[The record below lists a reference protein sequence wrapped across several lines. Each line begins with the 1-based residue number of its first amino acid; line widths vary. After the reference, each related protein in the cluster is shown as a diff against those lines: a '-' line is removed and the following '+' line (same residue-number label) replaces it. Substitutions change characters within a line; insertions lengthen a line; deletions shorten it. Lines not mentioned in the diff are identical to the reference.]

1 MSVSLKTQIQSRGQY
16 ELHAKCR
23 YCGNAW
29 YPFADKALD
38 PPVEATV
45 KCPKCK
51 EKQHL
56 HWLGRLSSASTQ
68 PVAFPNLKGVV
79 EQKREDQKVEIP
91 LLTQTRTAPENAPS
105 PEIKVIQDAK
115 KPDLRPVFKSKLN
128 PSNKPPFRASTK
140 LQGKPFARSEPA
152 SPKPESRPDAPAPVR
167 EIKIEGDSK
176 LLPGQDTQ
184 HEKEPIIEIRRDF
197 GPKPEE
203 KSQAQ
208 NLVQRPEQVVE
219 TKIVETRQIVE
230 TKTVV
235 NAPISQDRRV
245 IELEPIATAKLESK
259 EPEVIQAYETT
270 EEPKSLFKSDVRV
283 SQAPTEPGEK
293 AKPTF
298 KSSLLKPVQQPK
310 SMFRSQLKT
319 DSKEAEIPTIP
330 EIPRPEEPAT
340 PKNLAEPKKP
350 RSRGKRELFPQK
362 KQEVEIR
369 ESPLEEDPPP
379 AQAQEVKNVTQ
390 SPGEPKEVLSSGW
403 PSKKKIRKKVV
414 EETPDLETPE
424 GV

>member
-29 YPFADKALD
+29 YPLADKALD

-56 HWLGRLSSASTQ
+56 HWLGRMSSAPTQ
-68 PVAFPNLKGVV
+68 TVAFPSPKGVV
-79 EQKREDQKVEIP
+79 EQKREAQKVEFP
-91 LLTQTRTAPENAPS
+91 LLTQTRTSSENLPAPEN
-105 PEIKVIQDAK
+105 KVIQDAK

-140 LQGKPFARSEPA
+140 FQGKPFARSEPA
-152 SPKPESRPDAPAPVR
+152 SPKPESRPEAPAPVR

-176 LLPGQDTQ
+176 LSPGQDSQ
-184 HEKEPIIEIRRDF
+184 QDKEPIIEIKRDF
-197 GPKPEE
+197 GTKPEE
-203 KSQAQ
+203 KPVAQ
-208 NLVQRPEQVVE
+208 TLVQAPEQIVE

-235 NAPISQDRRV
+235 NAPISQERRV
-245 IELEPIATAKLESK
+245 IELEPIAAAKLESK
-259 EPEVIQAYETT
+259 ETDVIPARETT
-270 EEPKSLFKSDVRV
+270 PEPKSLFKSEVPV
-283 SQAPTEPGEK
+283 SQAPTEPAEK
-293 AKPTF
+293 SKPTF
-298 KSSLLKPVQQPK
+298 KSSLLKSAQPN
-310 SMFRSQLKT
+310 SMFRSQMKP
-319 DSKEAEIPTIP
+319 DSKEAGIPTIP
-330 EIPRPEEPAT
+330 EIPRPEEPAST
-340 PKNLAEPKKP
+340 KNLAEPKKP

-362 KQEVEIR
+362 KQEVEVR
-369 ESPLEEDPPP
+369 ESPLEEEPSQS
-379 AQAQEVKNVTQ
+379 QAQEVTNITQ

-414 EETPDLETPE
+414 EETTDLETPE
-424 GV
+424 GA